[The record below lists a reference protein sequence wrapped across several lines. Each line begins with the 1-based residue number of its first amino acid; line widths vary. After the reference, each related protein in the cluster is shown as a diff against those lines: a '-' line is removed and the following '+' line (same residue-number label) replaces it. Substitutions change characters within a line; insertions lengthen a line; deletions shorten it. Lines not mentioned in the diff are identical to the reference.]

1 MTDGASMSKQTD
13 ERERPCG
20 SRSDDAM
27 ELLRAMGHIDE
38 KFVLESSA
46 PCGQGQAE
54 GGRGRL
60 AVFESAAARRGLAG
74 GLGLAACL
82 LAAGL
87 VVFGGQSGSVTQ
99 TFEQVA
105 TTQVSEEA
113 ASPETPGE
121 EASADDAA
129 QRDAADAILLA
140 AQSVG
145 SEGEGSSD
153 EGSDDEGS
161 DSGAR
166 AVQDD
171 DADEPVVAS
180 SASSAS
186 SAESSADDDAG
197 DGVSLAF
204 ANPWQECRDLQEAA
218 TLAGFELSV
227 GQAPQGSVEANTYIQ
242 VIPDD
247 IIEVDYHDA
256 LGERVAY
263 VRKAKGSED
272 ASGDYNAYDLVQTL
286 DVEGVQ
292 VEVRGSDAG
301 WSCVVWAADG
311 YSYAIG
317 FSSPASTEQVEALVS
332 GIG

>member
-27 ELLRAMGHIDE
+27 ELLRAMGQIDE
-38 KFVLESSA
+38 RFVLESSA
-46 PCGQGQAE
+46 PCGQGQA
-54 GGRGRL
+54 GGARGRL

-99 TFEQVA
+99 TFEQAV
-105 TTQVSEEA
+105 TTQVSEEV

-121 EASADDAA
+121 EVSADDAA

-180 SASSAS
+180 SASSA
-186 SAESSADDDAG
+186 ESSADDAG

-242 VIPDD
+242 VIPGD
-247 IIEVDYHDA
+247 IVEVDYHDA

-272 ASGDYNAYDLVQTL
+272 ASGDYNAYDLTQTL

-292 VEVRGSDAG
+292 VEARGSDAG
-301 WSCVVWAADG
+301 WSCVVWTADG

-332 GIG
+332 GIE

>member
-27 ELLRAMGHIDE
+27 ELLRAMGQIDE
-38 KFVLESSA
+38 RFVLESSA
-46 PCGQGQAE
+46 PCGQGQA
-54 GGRGRL
+54 GGARRRL

-87 VVFGGQSGSVTQ
+87 VVFGGQSGSLTQ

-105 TTQVSEEA
+105 TMQVSEEA

-145 SEGEGSSD
+145 SEGEDSD
-153 EGSDDEGS
+153 GENS

-171 DADEPVVAS
+171 DADEPVV
-180 SASSAS
+180 ASSAS

-204 ANPWQECRDLQEAA
+204 ANPWQECPDLQEAA

-242 VIPDD
+242 VIPGD
-247 IIEVDYHDA
+247 IVEVDYHDA

-272 ASGDYNAYDLVQTL
+272 ASGDYNAYDLTQTL

-292 VEVRGSDAG
+292 VEARGSDAG
-301 WSCVVWAADG
+301 WSCVVWTADG

-317 FSSPASTEQVEALVS
+317 FFSPASTEQVEALVS

>member
-1 MTDGASMSKQTD
+1 MTDDASMSEQPA

-20 SRSDDAM
+20 GRNDDAM
-27 ELLRAMGHIDE
+27 ELLRAMGQIDE

-46 PCGQGQAE
+46 PCGQGQAG
-54 GGRGRL
+54 GGRGHL
-60 AVFESAAARRGLAG
+60 AVFGSAAARRGVAG

-87 VVFGGQSGSVTQ
+87 VVFGGQSGSLTQ
-99 TFEQVA
+99 TFEQAA
-105 TTQVSEEA
+105 TTQVSEEG
-113 ASPETPGE
+113 ASNGTSAEGM
-121 EASADDAA
+121 SADETVQPDV
-129 QRDAADAILLA
+129 ADAILLS

-145 SEGEGSSD
+145 SDEEGSSG
-153 EGSDDEGS
+153 ENS
-161 DSGAR
+161 DSAAR

-180 SASSAS
+180 SASSA
-186 SAESSADDDAG
+186 ESSADDDVG
-197 DGVSLAF
+197 DGVSLAL
-204 ANPWQECRDLQEAA
+204 ANPWQECADLQQAA
-218 TLAGFELSV
+218 ALAGFELSV
-227 GQAPQGSVEANTYIQ
+227 GQAPQGSIEANTYIQ
-242 VIPDD
+242 VIPGD

-272 ASGDYNAYDLVQTL
+272 ASGDYNAYDLVQAL
-286 DVEGVQ
+286 DVEGLR
-292 VEVRGSDAG
+292 VEARGSDAG

-317 FSSPASTEQVEALVS
+317 FSSPASTEQVKALVS
-332 GIG
+332 GIE